1 MLIGSLFS
9 GVGGFEQGFESAG
22 FQTAWQCEIDQD
34 ASDVLA
40 RHWPNVRRYRDVRDV
55 DPAELPPVDVVTFGS
70 PCQDLSVA
78 GKRAGLEGG
87 RSGLFYEAVRIIRR
101 VRPAFALW
109 ENVPGAFS
117 SNDGRDFGAVLSALA
132 ECGALDISWRVLDA
146 QWFGVPQRRRRI
158 FLVADFG
165 GERAASVLFE
175 SEGVPGDSAASGTAG
190 QGFARDA
197 ADGVGSGGEPICIKG
212 AAVGRAPEHGPQ
224 FGEILTDGT
233 CYTLNTVDRHAVLD
247 ARKTPNSGPLLV
259 APWDEAQITSKT
271 NRSSVEFGAPAP
283 TRSGSALA
291 SVVGFKWQQGEDA
304 GGLGIAEDASPTLG
318 TTQGPAIGFT
328 NRSDVTG
335 DGAHETLHAAS
346 HGAIPMASHGMS
358 VRRLTPR
365 ECERLMGWNDDHTR
379 WRADGREVADGPRYR
394 MCGNGVV
401 APVAAWIARRMRAA
415 LEAV

>member
-40 RHWPNVRRYRDVRDV
+40 RHWPSVRRYRDVRDV
-55 DPAELPPVDVVTFGS
+55 NPAELPPVDVVTFGS

-87 RSGLFYEAVRIIRR
+87 RSGLFYEAVRIIRG
-101 VRPAFALW
+101 VRPTFALW

-117 SNDGRDFGAVLSALA
+117 SNGGRDFGAVLAALA

-175 SEGVPGDSAASGTAG
+175 SEGMHGDSAAGSEAGQGTAG
-190 QGFARDA
+190 DS
-197 ADGVGSGGEPICIKG
+197 ADGIGSSGVAFTLRHNTNGSGSSDNAWNTNYVPICIKG
-212 AAVGRAPEHGPQ
+212 AANGRAPEHGPQ
-224 FGEILTDGT
+224 FGEVLEDGT

-247 ARKTPNSGPLLV
+247 ARNGVMLEDLASTLQSTFHKTPNSGPLL
-259 APWDEAQITSKT
+259 
-271 NRSSVEFGAPAP
+271 RSEERRVRKECRIGC
-283 TRSGSALA
+283 RS
-291 SVVGFKWQQGEDA
+291 
-304 GGLGIAEDASPTLG
+304 
-318 TTQGPAIGFT
+318 
-328 NRSDVTG
+328 
-335 DGAHETLHAAS
+335 
-346 HGAIPMASHGMS
+346 
-358 VRRLTPR
+358 
-365 ECERLMGWNDDHTR
+365 R
-379 WRADGREVADGPRYR
+379 WVQYQ
-394 MCGNGVV
+394 
-401 APVAAWIARRMRAA
+401 
-415 LEAV
+415 